1 MAQKKNSGDDLKFE
15 IIQGEK
21 MTEEDLD
28 VKVRILPK
36 MIYNQIMKEQKS
48 ELKRY
53 YKSRFRKETTR
64 IDLNI
69 NMESIN
75 SAENLQLL
83 QSDHHRDCSS
93 EQTPLGAQGF

>member
-1 MAQKKNSGDDLKFE
+1 MAQKKSSGDDLKFE

-53 YKSRFRKETTR
+53 YKLRFRKETTR

-69 NMESIN
+69 KYGI
-75 SAENLQLL
+75 
-83 QSDHHRDCSS
+83 H
-93 EQTPLGAQGF
+93 

>member
-1 MAQKKNSGDDLKFE
+1 MAQKKSSGDDLKFE

-28 VKVRILPK
+28 VKVRILTK

-53 YKSRFRKETTR
+53 YKLRFRKETTR

-69 NMESIN
+69 KYGI
-75 SAENLQLL
+75 
-83 QSDHHRDCSS
+83 H
-93 EQTPLGAQGF
+93 